1 MHNSGGDM
9 HPARSTEPAPHV
21 EPTTRSGV
29 APPVVAPA
37 PGTSSRPRQPPRGTW
52 WWRVAV
58 LLALVPLS
66 VLPPLPDDPVTSWWP
81 SIGVVTAL
89 LLVVPA
95 RHLLAA
101 VAATVVLLFAVVLP
115 VYDLDVPTTLAAAV
129 AIVAPAYV
137 ASRLLRGP
145 PGDDPGP
152 AIYDARPRRY
162 HVSLLLLSLGTGLL
176 AAAFTVTDHG
186 VGDGTLWAVTAVAST
201 LTSLLVVLPVVIPVL
216 DRTAAGSTAERWLQ
230 RVLLLAVLPLSL
242 LVGAFLVVAFPLLSW
257 AGLRAT
263 RRETHAQ
270 VLLYSVLVYAVSVSG
285 RGPLSPDRQSVL
297 LPDSAS
303 TLPLFVYIAAL
314 SYLMVPL
321 ARAVER
327 LALAR
332 ARADLT
338 ASTLERMLDGA
349 NSTLLVICDAD
360 WRITHFNEGARQIL
374 GYAPEEVVGLTPE
387 RFHSHDDLVRVAGDL
402 GVPATW
408 MAVVEEQVRRGNALD
423 HELVRHDGARR
434 TVSLSLSAVRDADGH
449 ALGYL
454 ASGDDVTERLR
465 TQRALEAAL
474 DREHQSVLRL
484 QEVDH
489 VKQELVSN
497 VSHELRTPITSIAGY
512 AELLADASLGELNR
526 PQRDALQRIE
536 RNALRLQSLVD
547 DLLTLSRAEAGR
559 LQLARH
565 PLDLCQVTRSSWE
578 LFDEQL
584 RHRTLDTQLT
594 LPTQPVMVLGDRDA
608 LERVVVNLV
617 SNAVKFTPDGGSVH
631 VAVTRG
637 SDGSG
642 LLVVR
647 DSGIGIGTD
656 EQEKLF
662 TRFFRSTQAT
672 DAAIQGTGLGLSIVQ
687 ALVSQHGGQ
696 VAIRSRP
703 GEGTRVTVE
712 LPSA

>member
-1 MHNSGGDM
+1 MHYSGGDM
-9 HPARSTEPAPHV
+9 HPARSTEPV
-21 EPTTRSGV
+21 QRVGPTTRSG
-29 APPVVAPA
+29 AARPVVTPA
-37 PGTSSRPRQPPRGTW
+37 PDPSQGLPPGPSWLRMTL
-52 WWRVAV
+52 
-58 LLALVPLS
+58 LLALVPLT
-66 VLPPLPDDPVTSWWP
+66 VLPPLPGDPVTSWWP

-89 LLVVPA
+89 LLVVPP
-95 RHLLAA
+95 RLLAA
-101 VAATVVLLFAVVLP
+101 GVAAALLLVTVAVLL
-115 VYDLDVPTTLAAAV
+115 VYDLDVPTTLVAAV
-129 AIVAPAYV
+129 AVVAPAFV
-137 ASRLLRGP
+137 ASRLLHGP
-145 PGDDPGP
+145 PETTPGP

-162 HVSLLLLSLGTGLL
+162 HLSLMLVALGTGLL
-176 AAAFTVTDHG
+176 TFGFTLSEHG
-186 VGDGTLWAVTAVAST
+186 PRDGALWSVTAVAST
-201 LTSLLVVLPVVIPVL
+201 LTSLLVVLPVVVPVR
-216 DRTAAGSTAERWLQ
+216 DRPAVASHGERWLQ
-230 RVLLLAVLPLSL
+230 RLLLAAVVPLSL
-242 LVGAFLVVAFPLLSW
+242 VVGAFLTLAFPLLSW
-257 AGLRAT
+257 AGLRST
-263 RRETHAQ
+263 RREAHAQ
-270 VLLYSVLVYAVSVSG
+270 VFVFAVLVYALSTAG
-285 RGPLSPDRQSVL
+285 HGPLSPDRQSVM
-297 LPDSAS
+297 LPDAVS
-303 TLPLFVYIAAL
+303 TLPLFVYIGAL

-321 ARAVER
+321 ARTVER

-332 ARADLT
+332 AHADVT

-349 NSTLLVICDAD
+349 NSTLLIICDAQ
-360 WRITHFNEGARQIL
+360 WRITHFNEGARSIL
-374 GYAPEEVVGLTPE
+374 GYEPDDVVGSTPD
-387 RFHSHDDLVRVAGDL
+387 RFHSHDDLARVAGQL
-402 GVPATW
+402 GVPADW
-408 MAVVEEQVRRGNALD
+408 KAVVEEQVRRGTRID
-423 HELVRHDGARR
+423 HELVRGDGSRR
-434 TVSLSLSAVRDADGH
+434 TISLSLSAVRDADGRG
-449 ALGYL
+449 LGYL
-454 ASGDDVTERLR
+454 ATGDDVTERLR
-465 TQRALEAAL
+465 TQRALETAL

-512 AELLADASLGELNR
+512 AELLADASLGELTR

-559 LQLARH
+559 LQLARS

-584 RHRTLDTQLT
+584 RHRTLETQLT
-594 LPTQPVMVLGDRDA
+594 LPAQPVMVLGDRDA

-647 DSGIGIGTD
+647 DTGIGIDTD